1 MADTL
6 IASLR
11 AQLVMDT
18 QGAER
23 LLSLVRTIRMEAK
36 DAQDRLGRGSIWP
49 HTSEF
54 GAAKKVRELGE
65 SVTALSEKFVRVQE
79 AMRQTGAPQEALTAN
94 TLRFARTLEQALKN
108 VDKVLDG
115 TKRDMFDYGKA
126 FQQAGV
132 GFKGILPDQQF
143 RAVRK
148 EIRELL
154 GDLDALDRKYTS
166 IAKKVVSEAASVAGG
181 GLLGRLFG
189 KGGAGFGGFTPQ
201 DAAAVRELTAQMG
214 VLTGKLSEVAAAHQK
229 IAQNA
234 SSVIRAEFNVTAA
247 VNVLADSVHKLDV
260 NLTSAAQRMAA
271 LEKASNGA
279 TKLGR
284 NLADISNTEALKRET
299 VVLADRAKASEALA
313 ASYDKLTSAQ
323 SILSAEAAR
332 LNAAMD
338 GPVRK
343 SKLLRDTMEALK
355 SVSGSTA
362 SIGLIPTQLAE
373 SITSLARSGSTNVLA
388 AQYTR
393 LAEAQERLNKSA
405 VAVNA
410 AFKQAGDLKVLTGR
424 SLESYVAGIGQ
435 GLKAPFQAVG
445 DLSSAAAGAVEGA
458 TSRVRAAFQQWSAGG
473 LERLNAS
480 QLRQNAA
487 LTEAA
492 RIASVYAGNLKE
504 VASQEAVRLSQLERL
519 EAAER
524 ARARAESELAA
535 QSLRNEKAKRDE
547 MAKTAQFREQMAQNE
562 VLRANAARNAESE
575 AAAARERATRQ
586 AIDDAARLE
595 RAKASAKVSAVE
607 EEKRRAK
614 ELADYE
620 LELAKQVARAKQ
632 EATKLSR
639 SKDALTFGVANSD
652 AYKEAQA
659 REASAQA
666 ALKDA
671 QSTKALTQ
679 ARLEHARVTKMDEE
693 IKKIHAQTL
702 GLNADQATRD
712 AIATAKAAV
721 ARNQHTAAT
730 NTNTAANNANARSA
744 QAAAAAGGGWGAALG
759 AILPHL
765 QSLNA
770 LSTLATGNLGLWLG
784 RLASLG
790 TMSQQASVGM
800 IASVGA
806 MSALVTTISRFG
818 SEAVRVAKSLEPIE
832 QLLNLIRPAG
842 ERVNESFNEFA
853 RVSLKYGLAIEQIAR
868 PLARFKIASEGTAA
882 SGQKFREM
890 MEDVA
895 AISSKFALTQDAIA
909 GMTKALEQM
918 MSKGTVQAEEFRQQ
932 LGDRLPAAAR
942 VGLLTFRQLTGD
954 ASASMADFLK
964 AMEKRQII
972 SEIFVPTF
980 LAKFRE
986 LYGITL
992 EGTNN
997 IVTAQG
1003 RLSTSW
1009 DLFIR
1014 NLDKSIGYTRAYT
1027 SVLNTLSGGLQSLGQ
1042 NAELL
1047 NVLLTGIGSTAM
1059 VAVAAALARNYA
1071 ATAAAAAASGAALG
1085 GLAAAA
1091 QTAKAGLAGVL
1102 VAGSAFMILPGWIIG
1117 AGAALG
1123 GLVFAVG
1130 RVRAA
1135 IAAAGAGASV
1145 LTVGLGAVA
1154 GGVVAIRTSLGA
1166 ALPLLARF
1174 GTLGVLI
1181 GTAFLGAYSAKLND
1195 SLNEALKTVQE
1206 NKERIAREGMPEIKF
1221 VVRKDSLNDARSLI
1235 QDVNAY
1241 VMAAADRANLVWSDS
1256 VGGFVQRTAE
1266 QLKRAGRQMGDS
1278 FKLKPSIEL
1287 GPAIDEAIAGTRAR
1301 IIQLRDTLALS
1312 KDRKVFK
1319 EQFARNFNEAVDA
1332 ALSGASAKKIGEN
1345 LLLPESA
1352 KKMRADLV
1360 ELTQTLRGLEGAK
1373 TAFASLGTAVDAAGL
1388 GPKFEYLKTQLT
1400 TFEQA
1405 MLSIRPVF
1413 ATLGPAAQV
1422 LGVAIS
1428 GIAVAAAAGV
1438 PVVSGWVAGLA
1449 AGSGV
1454 LAMLARRAGIVG
1466 IAITALGISMAAFSD
1481 PAKAATKD
1489 VKALSEELDRVMTDR
1504 TREGL
1509 VKLDPAQSAIAAVQ
1523 AKLTELRV
1531 AQAQVRHEMDQ
1542 ALARIQEEF
1551 KKRLG
1556 SASAD
1561 SEFGKRLKTY
1571 FDIQASG
1578 VLAQYQTKLQELSVA
1593 TSELDAKNRNLT
1605 AAMDEQRKAAEL
1617 ANIEMARQNQLR
1629 EQARVSWEELEQ
1641 RLRSSTEQLA
1651 TMKSEGYAAAQAQR
1665 EIADEVFRL
1674 KATIDS
1680 SGKSVEEW
1688 TAKLREIAAVQREI
1702 RAEETRQRES
1712 ETKRSERVTTGY
1724 RAAAGAAKDYYAVL
1738 ERADDIIAGVGLREA
1753 NKFAKMRKDLAEY
1766 EDALRKT
1773 GVAEEEL
1780 KGKVQEL
1787 TLAFQMQAAGINLA
1801 SLAFK
1806 PLQAVQRGLESFA
1819 DSIAD
1824 LLTSGQLNFKS
1835 FGEAFKKMA
1844 LSISKEIIAMVI
1856 KMAVIKPIM
1865 QGLFGGMQGMFGS
1878 GGLNLGGLFGG
1889 GSGVTAFAKGGVV
1902 DQPTFFG
1909 TQGGRMNVM
1918 GEAGSEAILPLARGP
1933 GGRLGVAM
1941 HGDGG
1946 GSPTYNI
1953 TFNVQSNDPASFARS
1968 ETQIAA
1974 MLSRTVGRG
1983 NRNL

>member
-18 QGAER
+18 TGAER
-23 LLSLVRTIRMEAK
+23 LLSLVRQIRSEGK
-36 DAQDRLGRGSIWP
+36 DAQDRLGRGSIFP

-54 GAAKKVRELGE
+54 RAARKVRELGDD
-65 SVTALSEKFVRVQE
+65 VTKLADKFVRVQE
-79 AMRQTGAPQEALTAN
+79 AMRQTGAPQEALAAN
-94 TLRFARTLEQALKN
+94 TLRFARTLEGALKN

-115 TKRDMFDYGKA
+115 TKRDLFDYSKA
-126 FQQAGV
+126 FHQAGV
-132 GFKGILPDQQF
+132 GFKGILPQNF
-143 RAVRK
+143 SEARK
-148 EIRELL
+148 EVRDLIR
-154 GDLDALDRKYTS
+154 DLDALDKKYAA
-166 IAKKVVSEAASVAGG
+166 IARSVVQSAASGASGG
-181 GLLGRLFG
+181 FLGRLFG
-189 KGGAGFGGFTPQ
+189 KGGSGFGGFSPQ
-201 DAAAVRELTAQMG
+201 DVSAVRDLTAQMS

-229 IAQNA
+229 IANNA
-234 SSVIRAEFNVTAA
+234 NSVIRAEFNVTAA

-260 NLTSAAQRMAA
+260 NLTSAAQRLAA
-271 LEKASNGA
+271 LEKASSGA
-279 TKLGR
+279 NKLGR

-299 VVLADRAKASEALA
+299 VVLADRARASEALA

-323 SILSAEAAR
+323 SLLSGEAAR

-343 SKLLRDTMEALK
+343 SRMLRDMLEAMK
-355 SVSGSTA
+355 SVGGSTT
-362 SIGLIPTQLAE
+362 SIALMPTQLAE
-373 SITSLARSGSTNVLA
+373 SITSLARSGATNVLA

-393 LAEAQERLNKSA
+393 LAEAQERLNKASS
-405 VAVNA
+405 AVNA
-410 AFKQAGDLKVLTGR
+410 SFKAASDAKVLTGR
-424 SLESYVAGIGQ
+424 SLESYVAGVGQ
-435 GLKAPFQAVG
+435 GLKAPFQVVG
-445 DLSSAAAGAVEGA
+445 DVASAAAGAVEGA
-458 TSRVRAAFQQWSAGG
+458 SSRIRAAMQQWSAGG
-473 LERLNAS
+473 LERLNES
-480 QLRQNAA
+480 QLRQNTA

-504 VASQEAVRLSQLERL
+504 IASQEAVRIGQLERL

-524 ARARAESELAA
+524 ARARSESELAA
-535 QSLRNEKAKRDE
+535 QALRNEKLKRDE
-547 MAKTAQFREQMAQNE
+547 MAKTAQFREQLAQNE
-562 VLRANAARNAESE
+562 VLRANNTRNLEAEIAAAKQRASQQAIEDTARVE
-575 AAAARERATRQ
+575 AAKKAAKIAT
-586 AIDDAARLE
+586 
-595 RAKASAKVSAVE
+595 VE

-632 EATKLSR
+632 EAAKLSK
-639 SKDALTFGVANSD
+639 SKDAVTFGVANSD
-652 AYKEAQA
+652 VYKDAQA
-659 REASAQA
+659 REASAAA

-671 QSTKALTQ
+671 QATKALLQ
-679 ARLEHARVTKMDEE
+679 ARLEHAKATKIDDE
-693 IKKIHAQTL
+693 IKRQHAQAL

-712 AIATAKAAV
+712 AIATAKASL
-721 ARNQHTAAT
+721 ARNQHTSAT
-730 NTNTAANNANARSA
+730 TANTAANNANAASTR
-744 QAAAAAGGGWGAALG
+744 AAAAASGGWGAALSSL
-759 AILPHL
+759 LPHL
-765 QSLNA
+765 QTLNA
-770 LSTLATGNLGLWLG
+770 MSTLATGNLGLWLG

-790 TMSQQASVGM
+790 TMSQQASIGM

-818 SEAVRVAKSLEPIE
+818 SEAVRVAKNLEPIE
-832 QLLNLIRPAG
+832 QLLNLIRPTG
-842 ERVNESFNEFA
+842 ERVNESFEEFT
-853 RVSLKYGLAIEQIAR
+853 RVSLRYGLSLEHIAR

-882 SGQKFREM
+882 SGLKFREM

-954 ASASMADFLK
+954 ATASMADFLK
-964 AMEKRQII
+964 AMEKRQLV
-972 SEIFVPTF
+972 SEIFVPTL

-997 IVTAQG
+997 ITSAQG

-1014 NLDKSIGYTRAYT
+1014 NLDKSIGYTRTYT
-1027 SVLNTLSGGLQSLGQ
+1027 AVLNTLSGGLQGLGK

-1059 VAVAAALARNYA
+1059 VAVAAGLARNYA
-1071 ATAAAAAASGAALG
+1071 ATAAAAAASGTALV

-1102 VAGSAFMILPGWIIG
+1102 VAGTAFLTLPTWIIG
-1117 AGAALG
+1117 AAAALG
-1123 GLVFAVG
+1123 TVVFAVG

-1135 IAAAGAGASV
+1135 VAAAGAGASV
-1145 LTVGLGAVA
+1145 FTVGLAAAASGVA
-1154 GGVVAIRTSLGA
+1154 SIRASLTA
-1166 ALPLLARF
+1166 ALPVLARF
-1174 GTLGVLI
+1174 GAIGTLI

-1206 NKERIAREGMPEIKF
+1206 NRERIAREGMPEIKF

-1241 VMAAADRANLVWSDS
+1241 VMAAADKANVTWSDS
-1256 VGGFVQRTAE
+1256 VGGFVQKTEE
-1266 QLKRAGRQMGDS
+1266 QLKRAGRKMGDA
-1278 FKLKPSIEL
+1278 FRLKPNIEL
-1287 GPAIDEAIAGTRAR
+1287 GPAIDAAIAGTRAR
-1301 IIQLRDTLALS
+1301 IVQLRDTLALS
-1312 KDRKVFK
+1312 KDRKAFK

-1332 ALSGASAKKIGEN
+1332 ALNGGSAKKIGES

-1352 KKMRADLV
+1352 KKMRADLL

-1373 TAFASLGTAVDAAGL
+1373 RSFEALGQSVDAAGL
-1388 GPKFEYLKTQLT
+1388 GPKFEYLKTQMT
-1400 TFEQA
+1400 GFEQT
-1405 MLSIRPVF
+1405 MLSLRPLF
-1413 ATLGPAAQV
+1413 AALGPAAQV
-1422 LGVAIS
+1422 VGVAIS

-1438 PVVSGWVAGLA
+1438 PAVSGWVAGLA

-1489 VKALSEELDRVMTDR
+1489 VKALSEELDRVMLDR

-1509 VKLDPAQSAIAAVQ
+1509 LKIDPAQSAVAAVQ
-1523 AKLTELRV
+1523 AKITELRV
-1531 AQAQVRHEMDQ
+1531 AQAQVRQEMEQ
-1542 ALARIQEEF
+1542 AVARIQDEF
-1551 KKRLG
+1551 KRRVG
-1556 SASAD
+1556 SANPD
-1561 SEFGKRLKTY
+1561 SDFAKRLKTY
-1571 FDIQASG
+1571 FDIQTTG
-1578 VLAQYQTKLQELSVA
+1578 VMDNYRKKLNEVGGALTEL
-1593 TSELDAKNRNLT
+1593 EGRQRNLT
-1605 AAMDEQRKAAEL
+1605 AAMEEQRKAEEL
-1617 ANIEMARQNQLR
+1617 ARIEMDRQNQLR
-1629 EQARVSWEELEQ
+1629 EQARTSWEDLEQ
-1641 RLRSSTEQLA
+1641 RLKASTAQLA

-1674 KATIDS
+1674 KAVIDT
-1680 SGKSVEEW
+1680 SGRSVEEW

-1702 RAEETRQRES
+1702 RDTESRQREA
-1712 ETKRSERVTTGY
+1712 ETQGRQRVTTGY
-1724 RAAAGAAKDYYAVL
+1724 RESAGAAKDYFAVL
-1738 ERADDIIAGVGLREA
+1738 ERAEDIIAGVGLREA
-1753 NKFAKMRKDLAEY
+1753 NKFAKMRKDLLEY

-1773 GVAEEEL
+1773 GVSEEEL
-1780 KGKVQEL
+1780 KGKVNEL
-1787 TLAFQMQAAGINLA
+1787 TTAFQMQAAGINMA

-1824 LLTSGQLNFKS
+1824 LLTSGNLNFKS
-1835 FGEAFKKMA
+1835 FGDAFKKMA
-1844 LSISKEIIAMVI
+1844 LSISKEIISMVI
-1856 KMAVIKPIM
+1856 KMSIIKPIM
-1865 QGLFGGMQGMFGS
+1865 QSMFSGFGGMFGGS
-1878 GGLNLGGLFGG
+1878 GGFNFAQMFGG
-1889 GSGVTAFAKGGVV
+1889 GGVTPFAKGGVV
-1902 DQPTFFG
+1902 DSPTFFG
-1909 TQGGRMNVM
+1909 TSGGRMNVM
-1918 GEAGSEAILPLARGP
+1918 GEAGSEAIMPLSRGP
-1933 GGRLGVAM
+1933 GGRLGVAL
-1941 HGDGG
+1941 HGEEAG
-1946 GSPTYNI
+1946 PTYNI

-1974 MLSRTVGRG
+1974 MLSRTMGRG